1 MLKINNRNSKEHP
14 DFECRIEGQT
24 VHISSHNA
32 TRIEVD
38 LGEKGLRMKGI
49 VKVFLNG
56 KEMYSGEA
64 GLFLLD
70 DKNQY

>member
-24 VHISSHNA
+24 VHISSHNS
-32 TRIEVD
+32 TRLDID
-38 LGEKGLRMKGI
+38 LGENGLRMTGM

-56 KEMYSGEA
+56 NEIYNGKA
-64 GLFLLD
+64 GLIEFD
-70 DKNQY
+70 VKNQ